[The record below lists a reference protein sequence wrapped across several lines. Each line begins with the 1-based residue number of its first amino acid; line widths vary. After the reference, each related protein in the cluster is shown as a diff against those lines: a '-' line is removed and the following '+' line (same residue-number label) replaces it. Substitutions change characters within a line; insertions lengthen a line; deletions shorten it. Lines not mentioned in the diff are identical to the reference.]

1 MLQGVTK
8 YKLIPTFISEA
19 CVHSNATSKAIF
31 NEVTCAILCKI
42 TSLTALV
49 SSSPF
54 ISFLTFSVFLFLD
67 VRIPLDF
74 ASLNKRTEKHLIT
87 GGWVYGSDFTAS
99 FSRFSWVNVLSWA

>member
-54 ISFLTFSVFLFLD
+54 VSFLTFSVFLFLN

-74 ASLNKRTEKHLIT
+74 ASLNKSTEKHLIT
-87 GGWVYGSDFTAS
+87 GGWVYGSDFTAR
-99 FSRFSWVNVLSWA
+99 FSRFSWVNVLSWV